1 MKPKLS
7 YFKPNKGKIKK
18 KCTRVRRCLTV
29 LCHPNTMTH
38 SEDQNKEQNDA
49 KDPDK
54 NSIPK
59 GYVQRNI
66 TNRSV
71 IRRQESHNLIYA
83 SKYNKLT
90 ELSYTGTKIN

>member
-1 MKPKLS
+1 
-7 YFKPNKGKIKK
+7 
-18 KCTRVRRCLTV
+18 
-29 LCHPNTMTH
+29 MTH
-38 SEDQNKEQNDA
+38 SEDQNKEQNEA

-59 GYVQRNI
+59 GYIQRNI
-66 TNRSV
+66 TNRP
-71 IRRQESHNLIYA
+71 IIWRQESHNLIYV